1 MFLAGC
7 GFLLQCFV
15 CPIFTG
21 FSKALNRWNP
31 RQQGIF
37 DAGLAFQEGPGF
49 SLKIP
54 PFLGQNLPRRAF
66 FLQKEILNTEMCS
79 KTTVRPTIATE
90 PSLQDDSVKIQKWS
104 GLFFKKVPLMGKK
117 DPPPWSS
124 VVNLEL
130 RFWSLE
136 VEQLAW
142 SFSQ

>member
-49 SLKIP
+49 FP
-54 PFLGQNLPRRAF
+54 QNSTLFGAKF
-66 FLQKEILNTEMCS
+66 AEKS
-79 KTTVRPTIATE
+79 
-90 PSLQDDSVKIQKWS
+90 
-104 GLFFKKVPLMGKK
+104 LFFAEG
-117 DPPPWSS
+117 
-124 VVNLEL
+124 NT
-130 RFWSLE
+130 
-136 VEQLAW
+136 
-142 SFSQ
+142 